1 VPGSPSPRLAWAA
14 DVVAAAPGERVLEV
28 GCGHGVLVSLL
39 AERAAEVVGVDRS
52 TTMAAAAT
60 RRNATAVAAGRVRL
74 VAADARAAGLGD
86 APPFDAV
93 VSFNVRA
100 FWDADGAVWDVVD
113 RVLAPGGRV
122 LVGFSVMAPGA
133 ERQVADA
140 VARAAGECGLVVARV
155 HRAPTAPVES
165 AAVELRRG

>member
-1 VPGSPSPRLAWAA
+1 VPPDPSPRLAWAA
-14 DVVAAAPGERVLEV
+14 DVVAAVPGERVLEV

-39 AERAAEVVGVDRS
+39 AQRAAEVVGVDRS
-52 TTMAAAAT
+52 TTMVAAAT

-74 VAADARAAGLGD
+74 VVADVRAADLGD
-86 APPFDAV
+86 APFDAV

-100 FWDADGAVWDVVD
+100 FWDADGGVWDVVH
-113 RVLAPGGRV
+113 RVLAPDGRV
-122 LVGFSVMAPGA
+122 LVALSVMAPGA

-140 VARAAGECGLVVARV
+140 VARAAGARGLGVVRV